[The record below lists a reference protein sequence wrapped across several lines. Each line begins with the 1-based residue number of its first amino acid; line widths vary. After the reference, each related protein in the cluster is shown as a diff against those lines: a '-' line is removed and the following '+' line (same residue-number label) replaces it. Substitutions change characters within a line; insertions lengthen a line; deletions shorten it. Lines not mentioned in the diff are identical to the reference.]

1 MVTNKYDVFIDG
13 ILYTYYAVMPLK
25 GANLLDERLDECYLS
40 LRNVPKEVFQPLTP
54 VKIVIHNKI
63 HFNDNIYRQYEKTLY
78 FVIANDNN
86 VVERPI
92 GSGKYSHDLYLVET
106 TKVAECIIVDSLTFT
121 NDLGRLFNTTS
132 TAVAPVIE
140 PPGVPITGKELE
152 PKQPAT
158 YVSPLLKDTRFEFV
172 SVGEVYNGASSL
184 PATWSSQLT
193 VTFPDGSTK
202 TIQNDVNTSI
212 VVERLEEGV
221 YTAEYYQFYLAETSQ
236 GTATSAGRCTF
247 TFQVLPNYLPY
258 KKLTMKDVINRLLML
273 AKNLY
278 EGEMPE
284 IVLDETQAE
293 LFDKIYAPEMSFTQ
307 KTLRECLQDCG
318 SIIHGEPRLTPIEGA
333 TSAPYYTLTYDMYGG
348 TDTSTISVVPYIT
361 KTVAQMIDNFCT
373 SIDTN
378 AQNLVNQLE
387 YLQGGGTITE
397 PYVDGYKTLRTET
410 LYVRATDSSG
420 IIATQYPIYAVEKLM
435 CGYIPPNGTQK
446 NFDLTGYLFEKTEYD
461 ALLSSY
467 SDVFPRSKAY
477 GLYYIQGQNN
487 VYGLNAKVEDAGSTA
502 LFSRYTI
509 INILRKVTGNEGLN
523 ISSDNFPILAFQITY
538 KPIYSVRL
546 SQTKPYYPEYKR
558 QADLIYNQ
566 QSNLMETQ
574 YYGENLKGVVAR
586 LGTVE
591 KTYTFNLAKLSQVPK
606 AGQMYDEDYYISAV
620 SWELMPTLIRVTLGL
635 SKDFNRLSEYVGVS
649 SNKRL
654 YEVSERQAYD
664 RNILYK
670 EYMVYGDEE
679 TPDGKSLIGANA
691 LSAIRYTFLQNANIY
706 SPLSNVLAWGGT
718 YKNPTKITTTVDV
731 RSKTHVYAYVSGG
744 DLVMEYKFDED
755 IADLADQRKITVST
769 EYYYTATEG
778 GNTLR
783 DTVTRTPKN
792 NTEDVLTIRIYEL
805 VSYNVI
811 SASYVD
817 ATGSTPLPNIQ
828 LPVIASVLGNSMVF
842 SWRYE
847 DNYSAGAQINYAKNG
862 ELSGYWQDNTPYCD
876 YYGKIYYYN
885 FLLQQKGV
893 TPTNIT
899 EQTDIGTAL
908 PNADPI
914 LTSNGYI
921 STLEYKPYIIR
932 KDSREVLQVNAQIE
946 NVTNRKNMII
956 GSALASCCPLVRGA
970 DENLQPK
977 AYVFD
982 ERLNKFINHVEGSI
996 NVNLAELTP
1005 ADITAAP
1012 PTDGQFTISFVA
1024 PVSGK
1029 SWAIVTKQTTK
1040 TVEVED
1046 ETGEVT
1052 EQVQVKG
1059 GDVLIGANEEVTA
1072 GQTITFYA
1080 TKKHKIFER

>member
-1 MVTNKYDVFIDG
+1 MVTNKYEVIIG
-13 ILYTYYAVMPLK
+13 KINYTHYCVMPLK
-25 GANLLDERLDECYLS
+25 GANLLDERLDEVYLP
-40 LRNVPKEVFQPLTP
+40 LRHIPVEVFQPLTP
-54 VKIVIHNKI
+54 VKIIIHNKV
-63 HFNDNIYRQYEKTLY
+63 HFNENVAYSKDKTLY
-78 FVIANDNN
+78 FVVANDNN
-86 VVERPI
+86 IVESPV
-92 GSGKYSHDLYLVET
+92 GSGKYNHDIYLVET
-106 TKVAECIIVDSLTFT
+106 TKVAECIIVDSLTYT
-121 NDLGRLFNTTS
+121 NDLGRNY
-132 TAVAPVIE
+132 AKNPK
-140 PPGVPITGKELE
+140 PITPTDVTGTH
-152 PKQPAT
+152 QPNVPDT
-158 YVSPLLKDTRFEFV
+158 YVTPMLSGNSFTFV
-172 SVGEVYNGASSL
+172 SVNEIYGTIADENAAMSITFPNGEIIYPPDPYNNSYTVSSL
-184 PATWSSQLT
+184 ETGIYNVGYSFSRDSDERKGSCDFIFT
-193 VTFPDGSTK
+193 VVD
-202 TIQNDVNTSI
+202 N
-212 VVERLEEGV
+212 
-221 YTAEYYQFYLAETSQ
+221 YYPLK
-236 GTATSAGRCTF
+236 R
-247 TFQVLPNYLPY
+247 
-258 KKLTMKDVINRLLML
+258 LTMKDIINRLLML

-278 EGEMPE
+278 EGETPE
-284 IVLDETQAE
+284 IALDETQAE

-318 SIIHGEPRLTPIEGA
+318 SILHGEPRLTPIEGA

-348 TDTSTISVVPYIT
+348 TETSDINVVPYIT
-361 KTVAQMIDNFCT
+361 KTVAQVINGYCT
-373 SIDTN
+373 SIDSN
-378 AQNLVNQLE
+378 AQNLVNQLD

-410 LYVRATDSSG
+410 QYVRVSDTNG
-420 IIATQYPIYAVEKLM
+420 IIMTQYPVNKVEKIL

-446 NFDLTGYLFEKTEYD
+446 NIDITPYLFESVEYNSQ
-461 ALLSSY
+461 LSSY
-467 SDVFPRSKAY
+467 KEDYPFSKAY
-477 GLYYIQGQNN
+477 GLFYTQGQKNIG
-487 VYGLNAKVEDAGSTA
+487 GLNFKVDGAVA
-502 LFSRYTI
+502 PAFQDYAI
-509 INILRKVTGNEGLN
+509 VNILKKATGNNNLN
-523 ISSDNFPILAFQITY
+523 INSETGFPILAFQITY

-591 KTYTFNLAKLSQVPK
+591 KTYTFNLAKLSQLPK

-718 YKNPTKITTTVDV
+718 YKNPTKLTTTVDV

-755 IADLADQRKITVST
+755 IADLADQRKITVTT
-769 EYYYTATEG
+769 EYYYKTSEG
-778 GNTLR
+778 GDTLR

-811 SASYVD
+811 SASYVS

-828 LPVIASVLGNSMVF
+828 LPVIASALGNSMVF

-847 DNYSAGAQINYAKNG
+847 DNYSAGAQVNYAKNG
-862 ELSGYWQDNTPYCD
+862 EVSGYWQDNTPYCD

-1029 SWAIVTKQTTK
+1029 SWAIVTKQTTE

>member
-1 MVTNKYDVFIDG
+1 M
-13 ILYTYYAVMPLK
+13 
-25 GANLLDERLDECYLS
+25 
-40 LRNVPKEVFQPLTP
+40 
-54 VKIVIHNKI
+54 
-63 HFNDNIYRQYEKTLY
+63 
-78 FVIANDNN
+78 
-86 VVERPI
+86 
-92 GSGKYSHDLYLVET
+92 
-106 TKVAECIIVDSLTFT
+106 
-121 NDLGRLFNTTS
+121 
-132 TAVAPVIE
+132 
-140 PPGVPITGKELE
+140 
-152 PKQPAT
+152 
-158 YVSPLLKDTRFEFV
+158 
-172 SVGEVYNGASSL
+172 
-184 PATWSSQLT
+184 
-193 VTFPDGSTK
+193 
-202 TIQNDVNTSI
+202 
-212 VVERLEEGV
+212 
-221 YTAEYYQFYLAETSQ
+221 
-236 GTATSAGRCTF
+236 
-247 TFQVLPNYLPY
+247 
-258 KKLTMKDVINRLLML
+258 
-273 AKNLY
+273 
-278 EGEMPE
+278 
-284 IVLDETQAE
+284 
-293 LFDKIYAPEMSFTQ
+293 
-307 KTLRECLQDCG
+307 
-318 SIIHGEPRLTPIEGA
+318 
-333 TSAPYYTLTYDMYGG
+333 
-348 TDTSTISVVPYIT
+348 
-361 KTVAQMIDNFCT
+361 
-373 SIDTN
+373 
-378 AQNLVNQLE
+378 
-387 YLQGGGTITE
+387 
-397 PYVDGYKTLRTET
+397 
-410 LYVRATDSSG
+410 
-420 IIATQYPIYAVEKLM
+420 
-435 CGYIPPNGTQK
+435 
-446 NFDLTGYLFEKTEYD
+446 
-461 ALLSSY
+461 
-467 SDVFPRSKAY
+467 
-477 GLYYIQGQNN
+477 
-487 VYGLNAKVEDAGSTA
+487 
-502 LFSRYTI
+502 
-509 INILRKVTGNEGLN
+509 
-523 ISSDNFPILAFQITY
+523 
-538 KPIYSVRL
+538 
-546 SQTKPYYPEYKR
+546 
-558 QADLIYNQ
+558 
-566 QSNLMETQ
+566 
-574 YYGENLKGVVAR
+574 
-586 LGTVE
+586 E
-591 KTYTFNLAKLSQVPK
+591 KTYTFNLAKLSQLPK

-744 DLVMEYKFDED
+744 DLYMEYKFDDD
-755 IADLADQRKITVST
+755 IADLADQRKITVTT

-811 SASYVD
+811 SASYVS

-828 LPVIASVLGNSMVF
+828 LPVIASALGNSMVF

-847 DNYSAGAQINYAKNG
+847 DNYSAGAQVNYAKNG
-862 ELSGYWQDNTPYCD
+862 EVSGYWQDNTPYCD

-893 TPTNIT
+893 TPSNIT
-899 EQTDIGTAL
+899 EQTNIGTAL

-1029 SWAIVTKQTTK
+1029 SWAIVTKQTTE

>member
-1 MVTNKYDVFIDG
+1 MVTNKYEVIIG
-13 ILYTYYAVMPLK
+13 KINYTHYCVMPLK
-25 GANLLDERLDECYLS
+25 GANLLDERLDEVYLP
-40 LRNVPKEVFQPLTP
+40 LRHIPVEFFQPLTP
-54 VKIVIHNKI
+54 VKIIIHNKV
-63 HFNDNIYRQYEKTLY
+63 HFNENVAYSKDKTLY
-78 FVIANDNN
+78 FVVANDNN
-86 VVERPI
+86 IVESPV
-92 GSGKYSHDLYLVET
+92 GSGKYNHDIYLVET

-121 NDLGRLFNTTS
+121 NDLGRNY
-132 TAVAPVIE
+132 AKNPK
-140 PPGVPITGKELE
+140 PITPTDVTGTH
-152 PKQPAT
+152 QPNVPDT
-158 YVSPLLKDTRFEFV
+158 YVTPMLSGDSFTFV
-172 SVGEVYNGASSL
+172 SVNEIYGTIADENAAMSITFPNGEIIYPPDPYNNSYTVSSL
-184 PATWSSQLT
+184 ETGIYNVGYSFSRDSDERKGSCDFIFT
-193 VTFPDGSTK
+193 VVD
-202 TIQNDVNTSI
+202 N
-212 VVERLEEGV
+212 
-221 YTAEYYQFYLAETSQ
+221 YYPLK
-236 GTATSAGRCTF
+236 R
-247 TFQVLPNYLPY
+247 
-258 KKLTMKDVINRLLML
+258 LTMKDVINRLLML

-278 EGEMPE
+278 EGETPE

-348 TDTSTISVVPYIT
+348 TETSDINVVPYIT
-361 KTVAQMIDNFCT
+361 KTVSQVINGYCT
-373 SIDTN
+373 SVDTN
-378 AQNLVNQLE
+378 AQNLVNQLG

-410 LYVRATDSSG
+410 LYVRVTDSNG

-446 NFDLTGYLFEKTEYD
+446 DIDITPYLFEATEYNSQ
-461 ALLSSY
+461 LSSY
-467 SDVFPRSKAY
+467 KEDYPFSKAY
-477 GLYYIQGQNN
+477 GLFYTQGQKNIG
-487 VYGLNAKVEDAGSTA
+487 GLNFKVDGAVA
-502 LFSRYTI
+502 PAFQDYAI
-509 INILRKVTGNEGLN
+509 VNILKKATGNNNLN
-523 ISSDNFPILAFQITY
+523 INSETGFPILAFQITY

-591 KTYTFNLAKLSQVPK
+591 KTYTFNLAKLSQLPK

-731 RSKTHVYAYVSGG
+731 RSKTHVYAYVSDGN
-744 DLVMEYKFDED
+744 LYMEYKFDDD

-828 LPVIASVLGNSMVF
+828 LPVIASALGNSMVF

-847 DNYSAGAQINYAKNG
+847 DNYSAGAQVNYAKNG
-862 ELSGYWQDNTPYCD
+862 EVSGYWQDNTPYCD

-893 TPTNIT
+893 TPTSIT

-914 LTSNGYI
+914 LTSNEYI

-996 NVNLAELTP
+996 NVDLAELTS

-1052 EQVQVKG
+1052 QQVQVKG

>member
-1 MVTNKYDVFIDG
+1 MVTNKYDVYIDN
-13 ILYTYYAVMPLK
+13 ILYTHYCVMPLK
-25 GANLLDERLDECYLS
+25 GANLLDERLDEVYLP
-40 LRNVPKEVFQPLTP
+40 LRHIPVEVFQPLTP
-54 VKIVIHNKI
+54 VKIIIHNKV
-63 HFNDNIYRQYEKTLY
+63 HFNENVAYSKDKTLY
-78 FVIANDNN
+78 FVVANDNN
-86 VVERPI
+86 IVESPV
-92 GSGKYSHDLYLVET
+92 GSGKYNHDIYLVET

-121 NDLGRLFNTTS
+121 NDLGRNY
-132 TAVAPVIE
+132 AKNPK
-140 PPGVPITGKELE
+140 PITPTDVTGTH
-152 PKQPAT
+152 QPNVPDT
-158 YVSPLLKDTRFEFV
+158 YVTPMLSGDSFTFV
-172 SVGEVYNGASSL
+172 SVNEIYGTIADENAAMSITFPNGEIIYPPDPYNNSYTVSSL
-184 PATWSSQLT
+184 ETGIYDVGYSFSRDSDERKGSCNFIFT
-193 VTFPDGSTK
+193 VAD
-202 TIQNDVNTSI
+202 N
-212 VVERLEEGV
+212 
-221 YTAEYYQFYLAETSQ
+221 YYPLK
-236 GTATSAGRCTF
+236 R
-247 TFQVLPNYLPY
+247 
-258 KKLTMKDVINRLLML
+258 LTMKDVINRLLML

-278 EGEMPE
+278 EGETPE
-284 IVLDETQAE
+284 ITLDETQAE

-348 TDTSTISVVPYIT
+348 TDTSTINVVPYIT
-361 KTVAQMIDNFCT
+361 KTVSQVINGYCT
-373 SIDTN
+373 SVDTN
-378 AQNLVNQLE
+378 AQNLVNQLG

-410 LYVRATDSSG
+410 LYIRVTDSNG

-446 NFDLTGYLFEKTEYD
+446 DIDITPYLFEATEYNSQ
-461 ALLSSY
+461 LSSY
-467 SDVFPRSKAY
+467 KKDFPFSKAY
-477 GLYYIQGQNN
+477 GLFYTQGQKNIG
-487 VYGLNAKVEDAGSTA
+487 GLNFKVDGAVA
-502 LFSRYTI
+502 PAFQDYAI
-509 INILRKVTGNEGLN
+509 VNILKKATGNNNLN
-523 ISSDNFPILAFQITY
+523 INSETGFPILAFQITY

-591 KTYTFNLAKLSQVPK
+591 KTYTFNLAKLSQLPK

-731 RSKTHVYAYVSGG
+731 KSKTHVYAYVSGG
-744 DLVMEYKFDED
+744 DLYMEYKFDDD
-755 IADLADQRKITVST
+755 IADLADQRKITVTT
-769 EYYYTATEG
+769 EYYYTTSEG

-805 VSYNVI
+805 VSYNVL

-828 LPVIASVLGNSMVF
+828 LPVIASALGNSMVF

-862 ELSGYWQDNTPYCD
+862 ELSDYWQDNTPYCD

-893 TPTNIT
+893 TPSNIT

-1012 PTDGQFTISFVA
+1012 PTDGQFTISFIA

-1029 SWAIVTKQTTK
+1029 SWAIVTKQTTE

>member
-1 MVTNKYDVFIDG
+1 MVTNKYEVIIG
-13 ILYTYYAVMPLK
+13 KINYTHYCVMPLK
-25 GANLLDERLDECYLS
+25 GANLLDERLDEVYLP
-40 LRNVPKEVFQPLTP
+40 LRHIPVEVFQPLTP
-54 VKIVIHNKI
+54 VKIIIHNKV
-63 HFNDNIYRQYEKTLY
+63 HFNENVAYSKDKTLY
-78 FVIANDNN
+78 FVVANDNN
-86 VVERPI
+86 IVESPV
-92 GSGKYSHDLYLVET
+92 GSGKYNHDIYLVET
-106 TKVAECIIVDSLTFT
+106 TKVAECIIVDSLTYT
-121 NDLGRLFNTTS
+121 NDLGRNY
-132 TAVAPVIE
+132 AKNPK
-140 PPGVPITGKELE
+140 PITPTDVTGTH
-152 PKQPAT
+152 QPNVPDT
-158 YVSPLLKDTRFEFV
+158 YVTPMLSGNSFTFV
-172 SVGEVYNGASSL
+172 SVNEIYGTIADENAAMSITFPNGEIIYPPDPYNNSYTVSSL
-184 PATWSSQLT
+184 ETGIYNVGYSFSRDSDERKGSCDFIFT
-193 VTFPDGSTK
+193 VVD
-202 TIQNDVNTSI
+202 N
-212 VVERLEEGV
+212 
-221 YTAEYYQFYLAETSQ
+221 YYPLK
-236 GTATSAGRCTF
+236 R
-247 TFQVLPNYLPY
+247 
-258 KKLTMKDVINRLLML
+258 LTMKDIINRLLML

-278 EGEMPE
+278 EGETPE
-284 IVLDETQAE
+284 IALDETQAE

-318 SIIHGEPRLTPIEGA
+318 SILHGEPRLTPIEGA

-348 TDTSTISVVPYIT
+348 TETSDINVVPYIT
-361 KTVAQMIDNFCT
+361 KTVAQVINGYCT
-373 SIDTN
+373 SIDSN
-378 AQNLVNQLE
+378 AQNLVNQLD

-410 LYVRATDSSG
+410 QYVRVSDTNG
-420 IIATQYPIYAVEKLM
+420 IIMTQYPVNKVEKIL

-446 NFDLTGYLFEKTEYD
+446 NIDITPYLFESVEYNSQ
-461 ALLSSY
+461 LSSY
-467 SDVFPRSKAY
+467 KEDYPFSKAY
-477 GLYYIQGQNN
+477 GLFYTQGQKNIG
-487 VYGLNAKVEDAGSTA
+487 GLNFKVDGAVA
-502 LFSRYTI
+502 PAFQDYAI
-509 INILRKVTGNEGLN
+509 VNILKKATGNNNLN
-523 ISSDNFPILAFQITY
+523 INSETGFPILAFQITY

-591 KTYTFNLAKLSQVPK
+591 KTYTFNLARLSQVPK
-606 AGQMYDEDYYISAV
+606 AGQMYDDEYYISAV

-731 RSKTHVYAYVSGG
+731 RSKTHVYAYVSDGN
-744 DLVMEYKFDED
+744 LYMEYKFDDD
-755 IADLADQRKITVST
+755 IADLADQRKITVTT
-769 EYYYTATEG
+769 EYYYKTSEG

-805 VSYNVI
+805 VSYNVL

-828 LPVIASVLGNSMVF
+828 LPVIASALGNSMVF

-847 DNYSAGAQINYAKNG
+847 DNYSAGAQVNYAKNG
-862 ELSGYWQDNTPYCD
+862 EVSGYWQDNTPYCD

-893 TPTNIT
+893 TPTSIT

-914 LTSNGYI
+914 LTSNEYI

-996 NVNLAELTP
+996 NVDLAELTS

-1052 EQVQVKG
+1052 QQVQVKG

>member
-1 MVTNKYDVFIDG
+1 MVTNKYEVIIG
-13 ILYTYYAVMPLK
+13 KINYTHYCVMPLK
-25 GANLLDERLDECYLS
+25 GANLLDERLDEVYLP
-40 LRNVPKEVFQPLTP
+40 LRHIPVEVFQPLTP
-54 VKIVIHNKI
+54 VKIIIHNKV
-63 HFNDNIYRQYEKTLY
+63 HFNENVAYSKDKTLY
-78 FVIANDNN
+78 FVVANDNN
-86 VVERPI
+86 IVESPV
-92 GSGKYSHDLYLVET
+92 GSGKYNHDIYLVET

-121 NDLGRLFNTTS
+121 NDLGRNY
-132 TAVAPVIE
+132 AKNPK
-140 PPGVPITGKELE
+140 PITPTDVTGTH
-152 PKQPAT
+152 QPNVPDT
-158 YVSPLLKDTRFEFV
+158 YVTPMLSGDSFTFV
-172 SVGEVYNGASSL
+172 SVNEIYGTIADENAAMSITFPNGEIIYPPDPYNNSYTVSSL
-184 PATWSSQLT
+184 ETGIYDVGYSFSRDSDERKGSCDFIFT
-193 VTFPDGSTK
+193 VVD
-202 TIQNDVNTSI
+202 N
-212 VVERLEEGV
+212 
-221 YTAEYYQFYLAETSQ
+221 YYPLK
-236 GTATSAGRCTF
+236 R
-247 TFQVLPNYLPY
+247 
-258 KKLTMKDVINRLLML
+258 LTMKDVINRLLML

-278 EGEMPE
+278 EGETPE

-293 LFDKIYAPEMSFTQ
+293 LFDKIYAPGMSFTQ

-348 TDTSTISVVPYIT
+348 TETSDINVVPYIT
-361 KTVAQMIDNFCT
+361 KTVSQVINGYCT
-373 SIDTN
+373 SVDTN
-378 AQNLVNQLE
+378 AQNLVNQLG

-410 LYVRATDSSG
+410 LYVRVTDSNG

-446 NFDLTGYLFEKTEYD
+446 DIDITPYLFEATEYNSQ
-461 ALLSSY
+461 LSSY
-467 SDVFPRSKAY
+467 KKDYPFSKAY
-477 GLYYIQGQNN
+477 GLFYTQGQKNIG
-487 VYGLNAKVEDAGSTA
+487 GLNFKVDGAVA
-502 LFSRYTI
+502 PAFQDYAI
-509 INILRKVTGNEGLN
+509 VNILKKATGNNNLN
-523 ISSDNFPILAFQITY
+523 INSETGFPILAFQITY

-566 QSNLMETQ
+566 QSNLMETL

-591 KTYTFNLAKLSQVPK
+591 KTYTFNLAKLSQLPK

-718 YKNPTKITTTVDV
+718 YKNPTKLTTTVDV

-755 IADLADQRKITVST
+755 IADLADQRKITVTT

-792 NTEDVLTIRIYEL
+792 NTEDVLTMRIYEL
-805 VSYNVI
+805 VSYNVL

-828 LPVIASVLGNSMVF
+828 LPVIASALGNSMVF

-847 DNYSAGAQINYAKNG
+847 DNYSAGAQVNYAKNG
-862 ELSGYWQDNTPYCD
+862 EVSGYWQDNTPYCD

-893 TPTNIT
+893 TPSNIT

-970 DENLQPK
+970 DVNLQPK

-1029 SWAIVTKQTTK
+1029 SWAIVTKQTTE

>member
-1 MVTNKYDVFIDG
+1 MVTNKYEVIIG
-13 ILYTYYAVMPLK
+13 KINYTHYCVMPLK
-25 GANLLDERLDECYLS
+25 GANLLDERLDEVYLP
-40 LRNVPKEVFQPLTP
+40 LRHIPVEVFQPLTP
-54 VKIVIHNKI
+54 VKIIIHNKV
-63 HFNDNIYRQYEKTLY
+63 HFNENVAYSKDKTLY
-78 FVIANDNN
+78 FVVANDNN
-86 VVERPI
+86 IVESPV
-92 GSGKYSHDLYLVET
+92 GSGKYNHDIYLVET

-121 NDLGRLFNTTS
+121 NDLGRNY
-132 TAVAPVIE
+132 AKNPK
-140 PPGVPITGKELE
+140 PITPTDVTGTH
-152 PKQPAT
+152 QPNVPDT
-158 YVSPLLKDTRFEFV
+158 YVTPMLSGDSFTFV
-172 SVGEVYNGASSL
+172 SVNEIYGTIADENAAMSITFPNGEIIYPPDPYNNSYTVSSL
-184 PATWSSQLT
+184 ETGIYDVGYSFSRDSDERKGSCVFIFT
-193 VTFPDGSTK
+193 VVD
-202 TIQNDVNTSI
+202 N
-212 VVERLEEGV
+212 
-221 YTAEYYQFYLAETSQ
+221 YYPLK
-236 GTATSAGRCTF
+236 R
-247 TFQVLPNYLPY
+247 
-258 KKLTMKDVINRLLML
+258 LTMKDVINRLLML

-278 EGEMPE
+278 EGETPE
-284 IVLDETQAE
+284 IALDETQAE

-348 TDTSTISVVPYIT
+348 TDTSTINVVPYIT
-361 KTVAQMIDNFCT
+361 KTVSQVINGYCT
-373 SIDTN
+373 SVDTN
-378 AQNLVNQLE
+378 AQNLVNQLG

-410 LYVRATDSSG
+410 LYVRVTDSNG

-446 NFDLTGYLFEKTEYD
+446 DIDITPYLFEATEYNSQ
-461 ALLSSY
+461 LSSY
-467 SDVFPRSKAY
+467 KEDYPFSKAY
-477 GLYYIQGQNN
+477 GLFYTQGQKNIG
-487 VYGLNAKVEDAGSTA
+487 GLNFKVDGAVA
-502 LFSRYTI
+502 PAFQDYAI
-509 INILRKVTGNEGLN
+509 VNILKKATGNNNLN
-523 ISSDNFPILAFQITY
+523 INSETGFPILAFQITY

-591 KTYTFNLAKLSQVPK
+591 KTYTFNLAKLSQLPK

-679 TPDGKSLIGANA
+679 TPDGKSLIGAKA

-718 YKNPTKITTTVDV
+718 YKNPTKLTTTVDV
-731 RSKTHVYAYVSGG
+731 RSKTHVYAYASGG
-744 DLVMEYKFDED
+744 DLYMEYKFDED
-755 IADLADQRKITVST
+755 IADLADQRKITVTT
-769 EYYYTATEG
+769 EYYYKTSEG
-778 GNTLR
+778 GDTLR

-811 SASYVD
+811 SASYVS

-828 LPVIASVLGNSMVF
+828 LPVIASALGNSMVF

-847 DNYSAGAQINYAKNG
+847 DNYSAGAQVNYAKNG
-862 ELSGYWQDNTPYCD
+862 EVSGYWQDNTPYCD

-1005 ADITAAP
+1005 VDITAAP

>member
-1 MVTNKYDVFIDG
+1 MVTNKYEVIIG
-13 ILYTYYAVMPLK
+13 KINYTHYCVMPLK
-25 GANLLDERLDECYLS
+25 GANLLDERLDEVYLP
-40 LRNVPKEVFQPLTP
+40 LRHIPVEVFQPLTP
-54 VKIVIHNKI
+54 VKIIIHNKV
-63 HFNDNIYRQYEKTLY
+63 HFNENVAYSKDKTLY
-78 FVIANDNN
+78 FVVANDNN
-86 VVERPI
+86 IVESPV
-92 GSGKYSHDLYLVET
+92 GSGKYNHDIYLVET
-106 TKVAECIIVDSLTFT
+106 TKVAECIIVDSLTYT
-121 NDLGRLFNTTS
+121 NDLGRNY
-132 TAVAPVIE
+132 AKNPK
-140 PPGVPITGKELE
+140 PITPTDVTGTH
-152 PKQPAT
+152 QPNVPDT
-158 YVSPLLKDTRFEFV
+158 YVTPMLSGNSFTFV
-172 SVGEVYNGASSL
+172 SVNEIYGTIADENAAMSITFPNGEIIYPPDPYNNSYTVSSL
-184 PATWSSQLT
+184 ETGIYNVGYSFSRDSDERKGSCDFIFT
-193 VTFPDGSTK
+193 VVD
-202 TIQNDVNTSI
+202 N
-212 VVERLEEGV
+212 
-221 YTAEYYQFYLAETSQ
+221 YYPLK
-236 GTATSAGRCTF
+236 R
-247 TFQVLPNYLPY
+247 
-258 KKLTMKDVINRLLML
+258 LTMKDIINRLLML

-278 EGEMPE
+278 EGETPE
-284 IVLDETQAE
+284 IALDETQAE

-318 SIIHGEPRLTPIEGA
+318 SILHGEPRLTPIEGA

-348 TDTSTISVVPYIT
+348 TETSDINVVPYIT
-361 KTVAQMIDNFCT
+361 KTVAQVINGYCT
-373 SIDTN
+373 SIDSN
-378 AQNLVNQLE
+378 AQNLVNQLD

-410 LYVRATDSSG
+410 QYVRVSDTNG
-420 IIATQYPIYAVEKLM
+420 IIMTQYPVNKVEKIL

-446 NFDLTGYLFEKTEYD
+446 NIDITPYLFESVEYNSQ
-461 ALLSSY
+461 LSSY
-467 SDVFPRSKAY
+467 KEDYPFSKAY
-477 GLYYIQGQNN
+477 GLFYTQGQKNIG
-487 VYGLNAKVEDAGSTA
+487 GLNFKVDGAVA
-502 LFSRYTI
+502 PAFQDYAI
-509 INILRKVTGNEGLN
+509 VNILKKATGNNNLN
-523 ISSDNFPILAFQITY
+523 INSETGFPILAFQITY

-591 KTYTFNLAKLSQVPK
+591 KTYTFNLARLSQMPK

-744 DLVMEYKFDED
+744 DLYMEYKFDDD
-755 IADLADQRKITVST
+755 IADLADQRKITVTT
-769 EYYYTATEG
+769 EYYYTTTEG

-805 VSYNVI
+805 VSYNVL

-828 LPVIASVLGNSMVF
+828 LPVIASALGNSMVF

-1029 SWAIVTKQTTK
+1029 SWAVVTKQTTK

>member
-1 MVTNKYDVFIDG
+1 MVTNKYEVIIG
-13 ILYTYYAVMPLK
+13 KINYTHYCVMPLK
-25 GANLLDERLDECYLS
+25 GANLLDERLDEVYLP
-40 LRNVPKEVFQPLTP
+40 LRHIPVEVFQPLTP
-54 VKIVIHNKI
+54 VKIIIHNKV
-63 HFNDNIYRQYEKTLY
+63 HFNENVAYSKDKTLY
-78 FVIANDNN
+78 FVVANDNN
-86 VVERPI
+86 IVESPV
-92 GSGKYSHDLYLVET
+92 GSGKYNHDIYLVET
-106 TKVAECIIVDSLTFT
+106 TKVAECIIVDSLTYT
-121 NDLGRLFNTTS
+121 NDLGRNY
-132 TAVAPVIE
+132 AKNPK
-140 PPGVPITGKELE
+140 PITPTDVTGTH
-152 PKQPAT
+152 QPNVPDT
-158 YVSPLLKDTRFEFV
+158 YVTPMLSGNSFTFV
-172 SVGEVYNGASSL
+172 SVNEIYGTIADENAAMSITFPNGEIIYPPDPYNNSYTVSSL
-184 PATWSSQLT
+184 ETGIYNVGYSFSRDSDERKGSCDFIFT
-193 VTFPDGSTK
+193 VVD
-202 TIQNDVNTSI
+202 N
-212 VVERLEEGV
+212 
-221 YTAEYYQFYLAETSQ
+221 YYPLK
-236 GTATSAGRCTF
+236 R
-247 TFQVLPNYLPY
+247 
-258 KKLTMKDVINRLLML
+258 LTMKDIINRLLML

-278 EGEMPE
+278 EGETPE
-284 IVLDETQAE
+284 IALDETQAE

-318 SIIHGEPRLTPIEGA
+318 SILHGEPRLTPIEGA

-348 TDTSTISVVPYIT
+348 TETSDINVVPYIT
-361 KTVAQMIDNFCT
+361 KTVAQVINGYCT
-373 SIDTN
+373 SIDSN
-378 AQNLVNQLE
+378 AQNLVNQLD

-410 LYVRATDSSG
+410 QYVRVSDTNG
-420 IIATQYPIYAVEKLM
+420 IIMTQYPVNKVEKIL

-446 NFDLTGYLFEKTEYD
+446 NIDITPYLFESVEYNSQ
-461 ALLSSY
+461 LSSY
-467 SDVFPRSKAY
+467 KEDYPFSKAY
-477 GLYYIQGQNN
+477 GLFYTQGQKNIG
-487 VYGLNAKVEDAGSTA
+487 GLNFKVDGAVA
-502 LFSRYTI
+502 PAFQDYAI
-509 INILRKVTGNEGLN
+509 VNILKKATGNNNLN
-523 ISSDNFPILAFQITY
+523 INSETGFPILAFQITY

-591 KTYTFNLAKLSQVPK
+591 KTYTFNLARLSQLPK

-679 TPDGKSLIGANA
+679 TPDGKSLIGAKA

-792 NTEDVLTIRIYEL
+792 NTEDVLTMRIYEL

-811 SASYVD
+811 SASYVE

-828 LPVIASVLGNSMVF
+828 LPVIASALGNSMVF

-893 TPTNIT
+893 TPSNIT

-1012 PTDGQFTISFVA
+1012 PTDGQFAISFVA

-1029 SWAIVTKQTTK
+1029 SWAIVTKQTTE

>member
-1 MVTNKYDVFIDG
+1 MVTNKYEVIIG
-13 ILYTYYAVMPLK
+13 KINYTHYCVMPLK
-25 GANLLDERLDECYLS
+25 GANLLDERLDEVYLP
-40 LRNVPKEVFQPLTP
+40 LRHIPVEVFQPLTP
-54 VKIVIHNKI
+54 VKIIIHNKV
-63 HFNDNIYRQYEKTLY
+63 HFNENVAYSKDKTLY
-78 FVIANDNN
+78 FVVANDNN
-86 VVERPI
+86 IVESPV
-92 GSGKYSHDLYLVET
+92 GSGKYNHDIYLVET
-106 TKVAECIIVDSLTFT
+106 TKVAECIIVDSLTYT
-121 NDLGRLFNTTS
+121 NDLGRNY
-132 TAVAPVIE
+132 AKNPK
-140 PPGVPITGKELE
+140 PITPTDVTGTH
-152 PKQPAT
+152 QPNVPDT
-158 YVSPLLKDTRFEFV
+158 YVTPMLSGNSFTFV
-172 SVGEVYNGASSL
+172 SVNEIYGTIADENAAMSITFPNGEIIYPPDPYNNSYTVSSL
-184 PATWSSQLT
+184 ETGIYNVGYSFSRDSDERKGSCDFIFT
-193 VTFPDGSTK
+193 VVD
-202 TIQNDVNTSI
+202 N
-212 VVERLEEGV
+212 
-221 YTAEYYQFYLAETSQ
+221 YYPLK
-236 GTATSAGRCTF
+236 R
-247 TFQVLPNYLPY
+247 
-258 KKLTMKDVINRLLML
+258 LTMKDIINRLLML

-278 EGEMPE
+278 EGETPE
-284 IVLDETQAE
+284 IALDETQAE

-348 TDTSTISVVPYIT
+348 TETSDINVVPYIT
-361 KTVAQMIDNFCT
+361 KTVSQVINGYCT
-373 SIDTN
+373 SVDTN
-378 AQNLVNQLE
+378 AQNLVNQLD

-410 LYVRATDSSG
+410 QYVRVSDTNG
-420 IIATQYPIYAVEKLM
+420 IIMTQYPVNKVEKIL

-446 NFDLTGYLFEKTEYD
+446 NIDITPYLFESVEYNSQ
-461 ALLSSY
+461 LSSY
-467 SDVFPRSKAY
+467 KEDYPFSKAY
-477 GLYYIQGQNN
+477 GLFYTQGQKNIG
-487 VYGLNAKVEDAGSTA
+487 GLNFKVDGAVA
-502 LFSRYTI
+502 PAFQDYAI
-509 INILRKVTGNEGLN
+509 VNILKKATGNNNLN
-523 ISSDNFPILAFQITY
+523 INSETGFPILAFQITY

-606 AGQMYDEDYYISAV
+606 AGQLYDDEYYISAV

-744 DLVMEYKFDED
+744 DLYMEYKFDDD
-755 IADLADQRKITVST
+755 IADLADQGKITVTT
-769 EYYYTATEG
+769 EYYYKTSEG

-828 LPVIASVLGNSMVF
+828 LPVIASALGNSMVF

-847 DNYSAGAQINYAKNG
+847 DNYSAGAQVNYAKNG
-862 ELSGYWQDNTPYCD
+862 EVSGYWQDNTPYCD

-893 TPTNIT
+893 TPTSIT

-914 LTSNGYI
+914 LTSNKYI

-996 NVNLAELTP
+996 NVDLAELTS

-1059 GDVLIGANEEVTA
+1059 GDVLIGANEEVAA

>member
-1 MVTNKYDVFIDG
+1 MVTNKYEVIIG
-13 ILYTYYAVMPLK
+13 KINYTHYCVMPLK
-25 GANLLDERLDECYLS
+25 GANLLDERLDEVYLP
-40 LRNVPKEVFQPLTP
+40 LRHIPVEVFQPLTP
-54 VKIVIHNKI
+54 VKIIIHNKV
-63 HFNDNIYRQYEKTLY
+63 HFNENVAYSKDKTLY
-78 FVIANDNN
+78 FVVANDNN
-86 VVERPI
+86 IVESPV
-92 GSGKYSHDLYLVET
+92 GSGKYNHDIYLVET

-121 NDLGRLFNTTS
+121 NDLGRNYAKNPKPIVPEISNIPGITPWGNPDNPPSYVTPLNSGNNFNF
-132 TAVAPVIE
+132 I
-140 PPGVPITGKELE
+140 ELE
-152 PKQPAT
+152 KVFPLPTEST
-158 YVSPLLKDTRFEFV
+158 YADCFLEISHNNEEIFKTTNVEENYSTQLSYGNYTVTYQVKINTPQDV
-172 SVGEVYNGASSL
+172 VGKIAVY
-184 PATWSSQLT
+184 TLT
-193 VTFPDGSTK
+193 VVD
-202 TIQNDVNTSI
+202 N
-212 VVERLEEGV
+212 
-221 YTAEYYQFYLAETSQ
+221 YYPLK
-236 GTATSAGRCTF
+236 R
-247 TFQVLPNYLPY
+247 
-258 KKLTMKDVINRLLML
+258 LTMKDVINRLLML

-278 EGEMPE
+278 EGETPE
-284 IVLDETQAE
+284 IALDETQAE

-333 TSAPYYTLTYDMYGG
+333 TSAPFYTLTYDMYGG
-348 TDTSTISVVPYIT
+348 TETSDINVVPYIT
-361 KTVAQMIDNFCT
+361 KTVSQVINGYCT
-373 SIDTN
+373 SVDTN
-378 AQNLVNQLE
+378 AQNLVNQLG

-410 LYVRATDSSG
+410 LYVRVTDSNG

-446 NFDLTGYLFEKTEYD
+446 DIDITPYLFEATEYNSQ
-461 ALLSSY
+461 LSSY
-467 SDVFPRSKAY
+467 KEDFPFSKAY
-477 GLYYIQGQNN
+477 GLFYTQGQKNIG
-487 VYGLNAKVEDAGSTA
+487 GLNFKVDGAVA
-502 LFSRYTI
+502 PAFQDYAI
-509 INILRKVTGNEGLN
+509 VNILKKATGNNNLN
-523 ISSDNFPILAFQITY
+523 INSETGFPILAFQITY

-591 KTYTFNLAKLSQVPK
+591 KTYTFNLAKLSQLPK

-664 RNILYK
+664 RNILCK

-744 DLVMEYKFDED
+744 DLYMEYKFDED
-755 IADLADQRKITVST
+755 IADLADQRKITVTT
-769 EYYYTATEG
+769 EYYYKTSEG
-778 GNTLR
+778 GDTLR

-811 SASYVD
+811 SASYVS

-828 LPVIASVLGNSMVF
+828 LPVIASALGNSMVF

-847 DNYSAGAQINYAKNG
+847 DNYSAGAQVNYAKNG
-862 ELSGYWQDNTPYCD
+862 EVSGYWQDNTPYCD

-1052 EQVQVKG
+1052 QQVQVKG

>member
-1 MVTNKYDVFIDG
+1 M
-13 ILYTYYAVMPLK
+13 
-25 GANLLDERLDECYLS
+25 
-40 LRNVPKEVFQPLTP
+40 
-54 VKIVIHNKI
+54 
-63 HFNDNIYRQYEKTLY
+63 
-78 FVIANDNN
+78 
-86 VVERPI
+86 
-92 GSGKYSHDLYLVET
+92 
-106 TKVAECIIVDSLTFT
+106 
-121 NDLGRLFNTTS
+121 
-132 TAVAPVIE
+132 
-140 PPGVPITGKELE
+140 
-152 PKQPAT
+152 
-158 YVSPLLKDTRFEFV
+158 
-172 SVGEVYNGASSL
+172 
-184 PATWSSQLT
+184 
-193 VTFPDGSTK
+193 
-202 TIQNDVNTSI
+202 
-212 VVERLEEGV
+212 
-221 YTAEYYQFYLAETSQ
+221 
-236 GTATSAGRCTF
+236 
-247 TFQVLPNYLPY
+247 
-258 KKLTMKDVINRLLML
+258 
-273 AKNLY
+273 
-278 EGEMPE
+278 
-284 IVLDETQAE
+284 
-293 LFDKIYAPEMSFTQ
+293 
-307 KTLRECLQDCG
+307 
-318 SIIHGEPRLTPIEGA
+318 
-333 TSAPYYTLTYDMYGG
+333 
-348 TDTSTISVVPYIT
+348 
-361 KTVAQMIDNFCT
+361 
-373 SIDTN
+373 
-378 AQNLVNQLE
+378 
-387 YLQGGGTITE
+387 
-397 PYVDGYKTLRTET
+397 
-410 LYVRATDSSG
+410 
-420 IIATQYPIYAVEKLM
+420 
-435 CGYIPPNGTQK
+435 
-446 NFDLTGYLFEKTEYD
+446 
-461 ALLSSY
+461 
-467 SDVFPRSKAY
+467 
-477 GLYYIQGQNN
+477 
-487 VYGLNAKVEDAGSTA
+487 
-502 LFSRYTI
+502 
-509 INILRKVTGNEGLN
+509 
-523 ISSDNFPILAFQITY
+523 
-538 KPIYSVRL
+538 
-546 SQTKPYYPEYKR
+546 
-558 QADLIYNQ
+558 
-566 QSNLMETQ
+566 
-574 YYGENLKGVVAR
+574 
-586 LGTVE
+586 
-591 KTYTFNLAKLSQVPK
+591 
-606 AGQMYDEDYYISAV
+606 
-620 SWELMPTLIRVTLGL
+620 
-635 SKDFNRLSEYVGVS
+635 
-649 SNKRL
+649 
-654 YEVSERQAYD
+654 SERQAYD

-731 RSKTHVYAYVSGG
+731 RSKTHVYAYASGG
-744 DLVMEYKFDED
+744 DLYMEYKFDED
-755 IADLADQRKITVST
+755 IADLADQRKITVTT
-769 EYYYTATEG
+769 EYYYKTSEG
-778 GNTLR
+778 GDTLR

-811 SASYVD
+811 SASYVS

-828 LPVIASVLGNSMVF
+828 LPVIASALGNSMVF

-847 DNYSAGAQINYAKNG
+847 DNYSAGAQVNYAKNG
-862 ELSGYWQDNTPYCD
+862 EVSGYWQDNTPYCD

-1012 PTDGQFTISFVA
+1012 PTDGQFAISFVA
-1024 PVSGK
+1024 LVSGK

>member
-1 MVTNKYDVFIDG
+1 MVTNKYEVIIG
-13 ILYTYYAVMPLK
+13 KINYTHYCVMPLK
-25 GANLLDERLDECYLS
+25 GANLLDERLDEVYLP
-40 LRNVPKEVFQPLTP
+40 LRHIPVEVFQPLTP
-54 VKIVIHNKI
+54 VKIIIHNKV
-63 HFNDNIYRQYEKTLY
+63 HFNENVAYSKDKTLY
-78 FVIANDNN
+78 FVVANDNN
-86 VVERPI
+86 IVESPV
-92 GSGKYSHDLYLVET
+92 GSGKYNHDIYLVET

-121 NDLGRLFNTTS
+121 NDLGRNY
-132 TAVAPVIE
+132 AKNPK
-140 PPGVPITGKELE
+140 PITPTDVTGTH
-152 PKQPAT
+152 QPNVPDT
-158 YVSPLLKDTRFEFV
+158 YVTPMLSGDSFTFV
-172 SVGEVYNGASSL
+172 SVNEIYGTIADENAAMSITFPNGEIIYPPDPYNNSYTVSSL
-184 PATWSSQLT
+184 ETGIYDVGYSFSRDSDERKGSCDFIFT
-193 VTFPDGSTK
+193 VVD
-202 TIQNDVNTSI
+202 N
-212 VVERLEEGV
+212 
-221 YTAEYYQFYLAETSQ
+221 YYPLK
-236 GTATSAGRCTF
+236 R
-247 TFQVLPNYLPY
+247 
-258 KKLTMKDVINRLLML
+258 LTMKDVINRLLML

-278 EGEMPE
+278 EGETPE

-293 LFDKIYAPEMSFTQ
+293 LFDKIYAPGMSFTQ

-348 TDTSTISVVPYIT
+348 TETSDINVVPYIT
-361 KTVAQMIDNFCT
+361 KTVSQVINGYCT
-373 SIDTN
+373 SVDTN
-378 AQNLVNQLE
+378 AQNLVNQLG

-410 LYVRATDSSG
+410 LYVRVTDSNG

-446 NFDLTGYLFEKTEYD
+446 DIDITPYLFEATEYNSQ
-461 ALLSSY
+461 LSSY
-467 SDVFPRSKAY
+467 KKDYPFSKAY
-477 GLYYIQGQNN
+477 GLFYTQGQKNIG
-487 VYGLNAKVEDAGSTA
+487 GLNFKVDGAVA
-502 LFSRYTI
+502 PAFQDYAI
-509 INILRKVTGNEGLN
+509 VNILKKATGNNNLN
-523 ISSDNFPILAFQITY
+523 INSETGFPILAFQITY

-566 QSNLMETQ
+566 QSNLMETL

-591 KTYTFNLAKLSQVPK
+591 KTYTFNLAKLSQLPK

-718 YKNPTKITTTVDV
+718 YKNPTKLTTTVDV

-755 IADLADQRKITVST
+755 IADLADQRKITVTT

-792 NTEDVLTIRIYEL
+792 NTEDVLTMRIYEL
-805 VSYNVI
+805 VSYNVL

-828 LPVIASVLGNSMVF
+828 LPVIASALGNSMEF

-847 DNYSAGAQINYAKNG
+847 DNYSAGAQVNYAKNG
-862 ELSGYWQDNTPYCD
+862 EVSGYWQDNTPYCD

-893 TPTNIT
+893 TPSNIT

-970 DENLQPK
+970 DVNLQPK

-1029 SWAIVTKQTTK
+1029 SWAIVTKQTTE

>member
-1 MVTNKYDVFIDG
+1 MVTNKYEVIIG
-13 ILYTYYAVMPLK
+13 KINYTHYCVMPLK
-25 GANLLDERLDECYLS
+25 GANLLDERLDEVYLP
-40 LRNVPKEVFQPLTP
+40 LRHIPVEVFQPLTP
-54 VKIVIHNKI
+54 VKIIIHNKV
-63 HFNDNIYRQYEKTLY
+63 HFNENVAYSKDKTLY
-78 FVIANDNN
+78 FVVANDNN
-86 VVERPI
+86 IVESPV
-92 GSGKYSHDLYLVET
+92 GSGKYNHDIYLVET
-106 TKVAECIIVDSLTFT
+106 TKVAECIIVDSLTYT
-121 NDLGRLFNTTS
+121 NDLGRNY
-132 TAVAPVIE
+132 AKNPK
-140 PPGVPITGKELE
+140 PITPTDVTGTR
-152 PKQPAT
+152 QPNVPDT
-158 YVSPLLKDTRFEFV
+158 YVTPMLSGNSFTFV
-172 SVGEVYNGASSL
+172 SVNEIYGTIADENAAMSITFPNGEIIYPPDPYNNSYTVSSL
-184 PATWSSQLT
+184 ETGIYNVGYSFSRDSDKRKGSCDFIFT
-193 VTFPDGSTK
+193 VVD
-202 TIQNDVNTSI
+202 N
-212 VVERLEEGV
+212 
-221 YTAEYYQFYLAETSQ
+221 YYPLK
-236 GTATSAGRCTF
+236 R
-247 TFQVLPNYLPY
+247 
-258 KKLTMKDVINRLLML
+258 LTMKDIINRLLML

-278 EGEMPE
+278 KGETPE
-284 IVLDETQAE
+284 IALDETQAE

-318 SIIHGEPRLTPIEGA
+318 SILHGEPRLTPIEGA

-348 TDTSTISVVPYIT
+348 TETSDINVVPYIT
-361 KTVAQMIDNFCT
+361 KTVAQVINGYCT
-373 SIDTN
+373 SIDSN
-378 AQNLVNQLE
+378 AQNLVNQLD

-410 LYVRATDSSG
+410 QYVRVSDTNG
-420 IIATQYPIYAVEKLM
+420 IIMTQYPVNKVEKIL

-446 NFDLTGYLFEKTEYD
+446 NIDITPYLFESVEYNSQ
-461 ALLSSY
+461 LSSY
-467 SDVFPRSKAY
+467 KEDYPFSKAY
-477 GLYYIQGQNN
+477 GLFYTQGQKNIG
-487 VYGLNAKVEDAGSTA
+487 GLNFKVDGAVA
-502 LFSRYTI
+502 PAFQDYAI
-509 INILRKVTGNEGLN
+509 VNILKKATGNNNLN
-523 ISSDNFPILAFQITY
+523 INSETGFPILAFQITY

-591 KTYTFNLAKLSQVPK
+591 KTYTFNLARLSQVPK
-606 AGQMYDEDYYISAV
+606 AGQMYDDEYYISAV

-744 DLVMEYKFDED
+744 DLVMEYKFDKD
-755 IADLADQRKITVST
+755 IADLADRRKITVST

-783 DTVTRTPKN
+783 DTVKRTPKN
-792 NTEDVLTIRIYEL
+792 NTEDVLTMRIYEL

-811 SASYVD
+811 SASYVE

-828 LPVIASVLGNSMVF
+828 LPVIASALGNSMVF

-847 DNYSAGAQINYAKNG
+847 DNYSAGAQVNYAKNG
-862 ELSGYWQDNTPYCD
+862 EVSGYWQDNTPYCD

-893 TPTNIT
+893 TPSNIT
-899 EQTDIGTAL
+899 EQTDIGTSL

-921 STLEYKPYIIR
+921 STLKYKPYIIR

-1029 SWAIVTKQTTK
+1029 SWAIVTKQTTE

>member
-1 MVTNKYDVFIDG
+1 MVTNKYEVIIG
-13 ILYTYYAVMPLK
+13 KINYTHYCVMPLK
-25 GANLLDERLDECYLS
+25 GANLLDERLDEVYLP
-40 LRNVPKEVFQPLTP
+40 LRHIPVEVFQPLTP
-54 VKIVIHNKI
+54 VKIIIHNKV
-63 HFNDNIYRQYEKTLY
+63 HFNENVAYSKDKTLY
-78 FVIANDNN
+78 FVVANDNN
-86 VVERPI
+86 IVESPV
-92 GSGKYSHDLYLVET
+92 GSGKYNHDIYLVET
-106 TKVAECIIVDSLTFT
+106 TKVAECIIVDSLTYT
-121 NDLGRLFNTTS
+121 NDLGRNY
-132 TAVAPVIE
+132 AKNPK
-140 PPGVPITGKELE
+140 PITPTDVTGTH
-152 PKQPAT
+152 QPNVPDT
-158 YVSPLLKDTRFEFV
+158 YVTPMLSGNSFTFV
-172 SVGEVYNGASSL
+172 SVNEIYGTIADENAAMSITFPNGEIIYPPDPYNNSYTVSSL
-184 PATWSSQLT
+184 ETGIYNVGYSFSRDSDERKGSCDFIFT
-193 VTFPDGSTK
+193 VVD
-202 TIQNDVNTSI
+202 N
-212 VVERLEEGV
+212 
-221 YTAEYYQFYLAETSQ
+221 YYPLK
-236 GTATSAGRCTF
+236 R
-247 TFQVLPNYLPY
+247 
-258 KKLTMKDVINRLLML
+258 LTMKDIINRLLML

-278 EGEMPE
+278 EGETPE
-284 IVLDETQAE
+284 ITLDETQAE

-348 TDTSTISVVPYIT
+348 TETSDINVVPYIT
-361 KTVAQMIDNFCT
+361 KTVSQVINGYCT
-373 SIDTN
+373 SVDTN
-378 AQNLVNQLE
+378 AQNLVNQLG

-410 LYVRATDSSG
+410 LYIRVTDSNG

-446 NFDLTGYLFEKTEYD
+446 DIDITPYLFEATEYNSQ
-461 ALLSSY
+461 LSSY
-467 SDVFPRSKAY
+467 KEDYPFSKAY
-477 GLYYIQGQNN
+477 GLFYTQGQKNIG
-487 VYGLNAKVEDAGSTA
+487 GLNFKVDGAVA
-502 LFSRYTI
+502 PAFQDYAI
-509 INILRKVTGNEGLN
+509 VNILKKATGNNNLN
-523 ISSDNFPILAFQITY
+523 INSETGFPILAFQITY

-591 KTYTFNLAKLSQVPK
+591 KTYTFNLAKLSQLPK

-679 TPDGKSLIGANA
+679 TPDGKSLIGAKA

-792 NTEDVLTIRIYEL
+792 NTEDVLTMRIYEL

-811 SASYVD
+811 SASYVE

-828 LPVIASVLGNSMVF
+828 LPVIASALGNSMVF

-893 TPTNIT
+893 TPSNIT

-1029 SWAIVTKQTTK
+1029 AWAIVTKQTTE

-1059 GDVLIGANEEVTA
+1059 GDVLIGANEEVAA

>member
-1 MVTNKYDVFIDG
+1 MVTNKYEVIIG
-13 ILYTYYAVMPLK
+13 KINYTHYCVMPLK
-25 GANLLDERLDECYLS
+25 GANLLDERLDEVYLP
-40 LRNVPKEVFQPLTP
+40 LRHIPVEVFQPLTP
-54 VKIVIHNKI
+54 VKIIIHNKV
-63 HFNDNIYRQYEKTLY
+63 HFNENVAYSKDKTLY
-78 FVIANDNN
+78 FVVANDNN
-86 VVERPI
+86 IVESPV
-92 GSGKYSHDLYLVET
+92 GSGKYNHDIYLVET
-106 TKVAECIIVDSLTFT
+106 TKVAECIIVDSLTYT
-121 NDLGRLFNTTS
+121 NDLGRNY
-132 TAVAPVIE
+132 AKNPK
-140 PPGVPITGKELE
+140 PITPTDVTGTH
-152 PKQPAT
+152 QPNVPDT
-158 YVSPLLKDTRFEFV
+158 YVTPMLSGNSFTFV
-172 SVGEVYNGASSL
+172 SVNEIYGTIADENAAMSITFPNGEIIYPPDPYNNSYTVSSL
-184 PATWSSQLT
+184 ETGIYNVGYSFSRDSDERKGSCDFIFT
-193 VTFPDGSTK
+193 VVD
-202 TIQNDVNTSI
+202 N
-212 VVERLEEGV
+212 
-221 YTAEYYQFYLAETSQ
+221 YYPLK
-236 GTATSAGRCTF
+236 R
-247 TFQVLPNYLPY
+247 
-258 KKLTMKDVINRLLML
+258 LTMKDIINRLLML

-278 EGEMPE
+278 EGETPE
-284 IVLDETQAE
+284 IALDETQAE

-318 SIIHGEPRLTPIEGA
+318 SILHGEPRLTPIEGA

-348 TDTSTISVVPYIT
+348 TETSDINVVPYIT
-361 KTVAQMIDNFCT
+361 KTVAQVINGYCT
-373 SIDTN
+373 SIDSN
-378 AQNLVNQLE
+378 AQNLVNQLD

-410 LYVRATDSSG
+410 QYVRVSDTNG
-420 IIATQYPIYAVEKLM
+420 IIMTQYPVNKVEKIL

-446 NFDLTGYLFEKTEYD
+446 NIDITPYLFESVEYNSQ
-461 ALLSSY
+461 LSSY
-467 SDVFPRSKAY
+467 KEDYPFSKAY
-477 GLYYIQGQNN
+477 GLFYTQGQKNIG
-487 VYGLNAKVEDAGSTA
+487 GLNFKVDGAVA
-502 LFSRYTI
+502 PAFQDYAI
-509 INILRKVTGNEGLN
+509 VNILKKATGNNNLN
-523 ISSDNFPILAFQITY
+523 INSETGFPILAFQITY

-591 KTYTFNLAKLSQVPK
+591 KTYTFNLARLSQVPK
-606 AGQMYDEDYYISAV
+606 AGQMYDDEYYISAV

-744 DLVMEYKFDED
+744 DLYMEYKFDDD
-755 IADLADQRKITVST
+755 IADLADQRKITVTT
-769 EYYYTATEG
+769 EYYYTTTEG

-805 VSYNVI
+805 VSYNVL

-828 LPVIASVLGNSMVF
+828 LPVIASALGNSMVF

-1029 SWAIVTKQTTK
+1029 SWAVVTKQTTK

>member
-1 MVTNKYDVFIDG
+1 MVTNKYEVIIG
-13 ILYTYYAVMPLK
+13 KINYTHYCVMPLK
-25 GANLLDERLDECYLS
+25 GANLLDERLDEVYLP
-40 LRNVPKEVFQPLTP
+40 LRHIPVEVFQPLTP
-54 VKIVIHNKI
+54 VKIIIHNKV
-63 HFNDNIYRQYEKTLY
+63 HFNENVAYSKDKTLY
-78 FVIANDNN
+78 FVVANDNN
-86 VVERPI
+86 IVESPV
-92 GSGKYSHDLYLVET
+92 GSGKYNHDIYLVET
-106 TKVAECIIVDSLTFT
+106 TKVAECIIVDSLTYT
-121 NDLGRLFNTTS
+121 NDLGRNY
-132 TAVAPVIE
+132 AKNPK
-140 PPGVPITGKELE
+140 PITPTDVTGTH
-152 PKQPAT
+152 QPNVPDT
-158 YVSPLLKDTRFEFV
+158 YVTPMLSGNSFTFV
-172 SVGEVYNGASSL
+172 SVNEIYGTIADENAAMSITFPNGEIIYPPDPYNNSYTVSSL
-184 PATWSSQLT
+184 ETGIYNVGYSFSRDSDERKGSCDFIFT
-193 VTFPDGSTK
+193 VVD
-202 TIQNDVNTSI
+202 N
-212 VVERLEEGV
+212 
-221 YTAEYYQFYLAETSQ
+221 YYPLK
-236 GTATSAGRCTF
+236 R
-247 TFQVLPNYLPY
+247 
-258 KKLTMKDVINRLLML
+258 LTMKDIINRLLML

-278 EGEMPE
+278 EGETPE
-284 IVLDETQAE
+284 IALDETQAE

-318 SIIHGEPRLTPIEGA
+318 SILHGEPRLTPIEGA

-348 TDTSTISVVPYIT
+348 TETSDINVVPYIT
-361 KTVAQMIDNFCT
+361 KTVAQVINGYCT
-373 SIDTN
+373 SIDSN
-378 AQNLVNQLE
+378 AQNLVNQLD

-410 LYVRATDSSG
+410 QYVRVSDTNG
-420 IIATQYPIYAVEKLM
+420 IIMTQYPVNKVEKIL

-446 NFDLTGYLFEKTEYD
+446 NIDITPYLFESVEYNSQ
-461 ALLSSY
+461 LSSY
-467 SDVFPRSKAY
+467 KEDYPFSKAY
-477 GLYYIQGQNN
+477 GLFYTQGQKNIG
-487 VYGLNAKVEDAGSTA
+487 GLNFKVDGAVA
-502 LFSRYTI
+502 PAFQDYAI
-509 INILRKVTGNEGLN
+509 VNILKKATGNNNLN
-523 ISSDNFPILAFQITY
+523 INSETGFPILAFQITY

-591 KTYTFNLAKLSQVPK
+591 KTYTFNLARLSQLPK

-679 TPDGKSLIGANA
+679 TPDGKSLIGAKA

-744 DLVMEYKFDED
+744 NLYMEYKFDED
-755 IADLADQRKITVST
+755 IADLADQRKITVTT

-805 VSYNVI
+805 VSYNVL
-811 SASYVD
+811 SASYVA

-828 LPVIASVLGNSMVF
+828 LPVIASALGNSMVF

-847 DNYSAGAQINYAKNG
+847 DNYSAGAQVNYAKNG
-862 ELSGYWQDNTPYCD
+862 EVSGYWQDNTPYCD

-893 TPTNIT
+893 TPSNIT

-1029 SWAIVTKQTTK
+1029 SWAIVTKQTTE

>member
-1 MVTNKYDVFIDG
+1 MVTNKYEVIIG
-13 ILYTYYAVMPLK
+13 KINYTHYCVMPLK
-25 GANLLDERLDECYLS
+25 GANLLDERLDEVYLP
-40 LRNVPKEVFQPLTP
+40 LRHIPVEVFQPLTP
-54 VKIVIHNKI
+54 VKIIIHNKV
-63 HFNDNIYRQYEKTLY
+63 HFNENVAYSKDKTLY
-78 FVIANDNN
+78 FVVANDNN
-86 VVERPI
+86 IVESPV
-92 GSGKYSHDLYLVET
+92 GSGKYNHDIYLVET
-106 TKVAECIIVDSLTFT
+106 TKVAECIIVDSLTYT
-121 NDLGRLFNTTS
+121 NDLGRNY
-132 TAVAPVIE
+132 AKNPK
-140 PPGVPITGKELE
+140 PITPTDVTGTH
-152 PKQPAT
+152 QPNVPDT
-158 YVSPLLKDTRFEFV
+158 YVTPMLSGNSFTFV
-172 SVGEVYNGASSL
+172 SVNEIYGTIADENAAMSITFPNGEIIYPPDPYNNSYTVSSL
-184 PATWSSQLT
+184 ETGIYNVGYSFSRDSDERKGSCDFIFT
-193 VTFPDGSTK
+193 VVD
-202 TIQNDVNTSI
+202 N
-212 VVERLEEGV
+212 
-221 YTAEYYQFYLAETSQ
+221 YYPLK
-236 GTATSAGRCTF
+236 R
-247 TFQVLPNYLPY
+247 
-258 KKLTMKDVINRLLML
+258 LTMKDIINRLLML

-278 EGEMPE
+278 EGETPE
-284 IVLDETQAE
+284 IALDETQAE

-318 SIIHGEPRLTPIEGA
+318 SILHGEPRLTPIEGA

-348 TDTSTISVVPYIT
+348 TETSDINVVPYIT
-361 KTVAQMIDNFCT
+361 KTVAQVINGYCT
-373 SIDTN
+373 SIDSN
-378 AQNLVNQLE
+378 AQNLVNQLD

-410 LYVRATDSSG
+410 QYVRVSDTNG
-420 IIATQYPIYAVEKLM
+420 IIMTQYPVNKVEKIL

-446 NFDLTGYLFEKTEYD
+446 NIDITPYLFESVEYNSQ
-461 ALLSSY
+461 LSSY
-467 SDVFPRSKAY
+467 KEDYPFSKAY
-477 GLYYIQGQNN
+477 GLFYTQGQKNIG
-487 VYGLNAKVEDAGSTA
+487 GLNFKVDGAVA
-502 LFSRYTI
+502 PAFQDYAI
-509 INILRKVTGNEGLN
+509 VNILKKATGNNNLN
-523 ISSDNFPILAFQITY
+523 INSETGFPILAFQITY

-591 KTYTFNLAKLSQVPK
+591 KTYTFNLARLSQLPK

-679 TPDGKSLIGANA
+679 TPDGKSLIGAKA

-744 DLVMEYKFDED
+744 DLYMEYKFDDD
-755 IADLADQRKITVST
+755 IADLADQRKITVTT
-769 EYYYTATEG
+769 EYYYTTSEG

-805 VSYNVI
+805 VSYNVL
-811 SASYVD
+811 SASYVA

-828 LPVIASVLGNSMVF
+828 LPVIASALGNSMVF

-847 DNYSAGAQINYAKNG
+847 DNYSAGAQVNYAKNG
-862 ELSGYWQDNTPYCD
+862 EVSGYWQDNTPYCD

-899 EQTDIGTAL
+899 EQTNIGTAL

-914 LTSNGYI
+914 LTSNEYI

>member
-1 MVTNKYDVFIDG
+1 MTPFISYKIENATTGAGHRTWYCTSDYYKAVT
-13 ILYTYYAVMPLK
+13 T
-25 GANLLDERLDECYLS
+25 LD
-40 LRNVPKEVFQPLTP
+40 PLTTQSLEKFVENAAKFVDVSFFLP
-54 VKIVIHNKI
+54 DGVRQSMTLYSQSNTIV
-63 HFNDNIYRQYEKTLY
+63 YQEKTE
-78 FVIANDNN
+78 I
-86 VVERPI
+86 R
-92 GSGKYSHDLYLVET
+92 K
-106 TKVAECIIVDSLTFT
+106 DSLWLIIS
-121 NDLGRLFNTTS
+121 NAHGIISEKNLG
-132 TAVAPVIE
+132 
-140 PPGVPITGKELE
+140 
-152 PKQPAT
+152 
-158 YVSPLLKDTRFEFV
+158 
-172 SVGEVYNGASSL
+172 
-184 PATWSSQLT
+184 
-193 VTFPDGSTK
+193 
-202 TIQNDVNTSI
+202 
-212 VVERLEEGV
+212 
-221 YTAEYYQFYLAETSQ
+221 
-236 GTATSAGRCTF
+236 
-247 TFQVLPNYLPY
+247 NYLPPDNVRY
-258 KKLTMKDVINRLLML
+258 FIPARIISPANGVNRLIYTFHVESANDDFSAELSFAAVNNRLPLKRLTMKDVINRLLML

-278 EGEMPE
+278 EGETPE

-348 TDTSTISVVPYIT
+348 TETSDINVVPYIT
-361 KTVAQMIDNFCT
+361 KTVSQVINGYCT
-373 SIDTN
+373 SVDSN
-378 AQNLVNQLE
+378 AQNLVNQLD

-410 LYVRATDSSG
+410 QYVRVSDTNG
-420 IIATQYPIYAVEKLM
+420 IIMTQYPVNKVEKIL

-446 NFDLTGYLFEKTEYD
+446 NIDITPYLFESVEYFSQ
-461 ALLSSY
+461 LSSY
-467 SDVFPRSKAY
+467 KDNFPFSKAY
-477 GLYYIQGQNN
+477 GIYYTQGEKNIA
-487 VYGLNAKVEDAGSTA
+487 GLNFKPDRA
-502 LFSRYTI
+502 LFPAFEEYAI
-509 INILRKVTGNEGLN
+509 INILRKATGDEGLD

-591 KTYTFNLAKLSQVPK
+591 KTYTFNLARLSQVPK

-731 RSKTHVYAYVSGG
+731 RSKTHVYAYASGG
-744 DLVMEYKFDED
+744 DLYMEYKFDED
-755 IADLADQRKITVST
+755 IADLADQQKITVTT
-769 EYYYTATEG
+769 EYYYKTSEG

-783 DTVTRTPKN
+783 DTVTRKPKN

-805 VSYNVI
+805 VSYNVL

-828 LPVIASVLGNSMVF
+828 LPVIASALGNSMVF

-847 DNYSAGAQINYAKNG
+847 DNYSAGAQVNYAKNG
-862 ELSGYWQDNTPYCD
+862 EVSGYWQDNTPYCD

-893 TPTNIT
+893 TPSNIT

-970 DENLQPK
+970 DVNLQPK

-1012 PTDGQFTISFVA
+1012 PTAGQFTVSFVA

-1029 SWAIVTKQTTK
+1029 SWAIVTVQTTE

>member
-1 MVTNKYDVFIDG
+1 MVTNKYEVIIG
-13 ILYTYYAVMPLK
+13 KINYTHYCVMPLK
-25 GANLLDERLDECYLS
+25 GANLLDERLDEVYLP
-40 LRNVPKEVFQPLTP
+40 LRHIPVEVFQPLTP
-54 VKIVIHNKI
+54 VQIIIHNKV
-63 HFNDNIYRQYEKTLY
+63 HFNENVAYSKDKTLY
-78 FVIANDNN
+78 FVVANDNN
-86 VVERPI
+86 IVESPV
-92 GSGKYSHDLYLVET
+92 GSGKYNHDIYLVET
-106 TKVAECIIVDSLTFT
+106 TKVAECIIVDSLTYT
-121 NDLGRLFNTTS
+121 NDLGRNY
-132 TAVAPVIE
+132 AKNPK
-140 PPGVPITGKELE
+140 PITPTDVTGTH
-152 PKQPAT
+152 QPNVPDT
-158 YVSPLLKDTRFEFV
+158 YVTPMLSGNSFTFV
-172 SVGEVYNGASSL
+172 SVNEIYGTIADENAAMSITFPNGEIIYPPDPYNNSYTVSSL
-184 PATWSSQLT
+184 ETGIYNVGYSFSRDSDERKGSCDFIFT
-193 VTFPDGSTK
+193 VVD
-202 TIQNDVNTSI
+202 N
-212 VVERLEEGV
+212 
-221 YTAEYYQFYLAETSQ
+221 YYPLK
-236 GTATSAGRCTF
+236 R
-247 TFQVLPNYLPY
+247 
-258 KKLTMKDVINRLLML
+258 LTMKDIINRLLML

-278 EGEMPE
+278 EGETPE
-284 IVLDETQAE
+284 IALDETQAE

-318 SIIHGEPRLTPIEGA
+318 SILHGEPRLTPIEGA

-348 TDTSTISVVPYIT
+348 TETSDINVVPYIT
-361 KTVAQMIDNFCT
+361 KTVAQVINGYCT
-373 SIDTN
+373 SIDSN
-378 AQNLVNQLE
+378 AQNLVNQLD

-410 LYVRATDSSG
+410 QYVRVSDTNG
-420 IIATQYPIYAVEKLM
+420 IIMTQYPVNKVEKIL

-446 NFDLTGYLFEKTEYD
+446 NIDITPYLFESVEYNSQ
-461 ALLSSY
+461 LSSY
-467 SDVFPRSKAY
+467 KEDYPFSKAY
-477 GLYYIQGQNN
+477 GLFYTQGQKNIG
-487 VYGLNAKVEDAGSTA
+487 GLNFKVDGAVA
-502 LFSRYTI
+502 PAFQDYAI
-509 INILRKVTGNEGLN
+509 VNILKKATGNNNLN
-523 ISSDNFPILAFQITY
+523 INSETGFPILAFQITY

-591 KTYTFNLAKLSQVPK
+591 KTYTFNLARLSQLPK

-679 TPDGKSLIGANA
+679 TPDGKSLIGAKA

-744 DLVMEYKFDED
+744 DLYMEYKFDDD
-755 IADLADQRKITVST
+755 IADLADQRKITVTT
-769 EYYYTATEG
+769 EYYYTTSEG

-805 VSYNVI
+805 VSYNVL
-811 SASYVD
+811 SASYVA

-828 LPVIASVLGNSMVF
+828 LPVIASALGNSMVF

-847 DNYSAGAQINYAKNG
+847 DNYSAGAQVNYAKNG
-862 ELSGYWQDNTPYCD
+862 EVSGYWQDNTPYCD

-899 EQTDIGTAL
+899 EQTNIGTAL

-914 LTSNGYI
+914 LTSNEYI

>member
-1 MVTNKYDVFIDG
+1 MVTNKYEVIIG
-13 ILYTYYAVMPLK
+13 KINYTHYCVMPLK
-25 GANLLDERLDECYLS
+25 GANLLDERLDEVYLP
-40 LRNVPKEVFQPLTP
+40 LRHIPVEVFQPLTP
-54 VKIVIHNKI
+54 VKIIIHNKV
-63 HFNDNIYRQYEKTLY
+63 HFNENVAYSKDKTLY
-78 FVIANDNN
+78 FVVANDNN
-86 VVERPI
+86 IVESPV
-92 GSGKYSHDLYLVET
+92 GSGKYNHDIYLVET
-106 TKVAECIIVDSLTFT
+106 TKVAECIIVDSLTYT
-121 NDLGRLFNTTS
+121 NDLGRNY
-132 TAVAPVIE
+132 AKNPK
-140 PPGVPITGKELE
+140 PITPTDVTGTR
-152 PKQPAT
+152 QPNVPDT
-158 YVSPLLKDTRFEFV
+158 YVTPMLSGNSFTFV
-172 SVGEVYNGASSL
+172 SVNEIYGTIADENAAMSITFPNGEIIYPPDPYNNSYTVSSL
-184 PATWSSQLT
+184 ETGIYNVGYSFSRDSDKRKGSCDFIFT
-193 VTFPDGSTK
+193 VVD
-202 TIQNDVNTSI
+202 N
-212 VVERLEEGV
+212 
-221 YTAEYYQFYLAETSQ
+221 YYPLK
-236 GTATSAGRCTF
+236 R
-247 TFQVLPNYLPY
+247 
-258 KKLTMKDVINRLLML
+258 LTMKDIINRLLML

-278 EGEMPE
+278 KGETPE
-284 IVLDETQAE
+284 IALDETQAE

-318 SIIHGEPRLTPIEGA
+318 SILHGEPRLTPIEGA

-348 TDTSTISVVPYIT
+348 TETSDINVVPYIT
-361 KTVAQMIDNFCT
+361 KTVAQVINGYCT
-373 SIDTN
+373 SIDSN
-378 AQNLVNQLE
+378 AQNLVNQLD

-410 LYVRATDSSG
+410 QYVRVSDTNG
-420 IIATQYPIYAVEKLM
+420 IIMTQYPVNKVEKIL

-446 NFDLTGYLFEKTEYD
+446 NIDITPYLFESVEYNSQ
-461 ALLSSY
+461 LSSY
-467 SDVFPRSKAY
+467 KEDYPFSKAY
-477 GLYYIQGQNN
+477 GLFYTQGQKNIG
-487 VYGLNAKVEDAGSTA
+487 GLNFKVDGAVA
-502 LFSRYTI
+502 PAFQDYAI
-509 INILRKVTGNEGLN
+509 VNILKKATGNNNLN
-523 ISSDNFPILAFQITY
+523 INSETGFPILAFQITY

-591 KTYTFNLAKLSQVPK
+591 KTYTFNLARLSQVPK
-606 AGQMYDEDYYISAV
+606 AGQMYDDEYYISAV

-755 IADLADQRKITVST
+755 IADLADRRKITVST

-783 DTVTRTPKN
+783 DTVKRTPKN
-792 NTEDVLTIRIYEL
+792 NTEDVLTMRIYEL

-811 SASYVD
+811 SASYVE

-828 LPVIASVLGNSMVF
+828 LPVIASALGNSMVF

-847 DNYSAGAQINYAKNG
+847 DNYSAGAQVNYAKNG
-862 ELSGYWQDNTPYCD
+862 EVSGYWQDNTPYCD

-893 TPTNIT
+893 TPSNIT
-899 EQTDIGTAL
+899 EQTDIGTSL

-921 STLEYKPYIIR
+921 STLKYKPYIIR

-1029 SWAIVTKQTTK
+1029 SWAIVTKQTTE

>member
-1 MVTNKYDVFIDG
+1 MVTNKYEVIIG
-13 ILYTYYAVMPLK
+13 KINYTHYCVMPLK
-25 GANLLDERLDECYLS
+25 GANLLDERLDEVYLP
-40 LRNVPKEVFQPLTP
+40 LRHIPVEFFQPLTP
-54 VKIVIHNKI
+54 VKIIIHNKV
-63 HFNDNIYRQYEKTLY
+63 HFNENVAYSKDKTLY
-78 FVIANDNN
+78 FVVANDNN
-86 VVERPI
+86 IVESPV
-92 GSGKYSHDLYLVET
+92 GSGKYNHDIYLVET

-121 NDLGRLFNTTS
+121 NDLGRNY
-132 TAVAPVIE
+132 AKNPK
-140 PPGVPITGKELE
+140 PITPTDVTGTH
-152 PKQPAT
+152 QPNVPDT
-158 YVSPLLKDTRFEFV
+158 YVTPMLSGDSFTFV
-172 SVGEVYNGASSL
+172 SVNEIYGTIADENAAMSITFPNGEIIYPPDPYNNSYTVSSL
-184 PATWSSQLT
+184 ETGIYNVGYSFSRDSDERKGSCDFIFT
-193 VTFPDGSTK
+193 VVD
-202 TIQNDVNTSI
+202 N
-212 VVERLEEGV
+212 
-221 YTAEYYQFYLAETSQ
+221 YYPLK
-236 GTATSAGRCTF
+236 R
-247 TFQVLPNYLPY
+247 
-258 KKLTMKDVINRLLML
+258 LTMKDVINRLLML

-278 EGEMPE
+278 EGETPE

-348 TDTSTISVVPYIT
+348 TETSDINVVPYIT
-361 KTVAQMIDNFCT
+361 KTVSQVINGYCT
-373 SIDTN
+373 SVDSN
-378 AQNLVNQLE
+378 AQNLVNQLD

-410 LYVRATDSSG
+410 QYVRVSDTNG
-420 IIATQYPIYAVEKLM
+420 IIMTQYPVNKVEKIL

-446 NFDLTGYLFEKTEYD
+446 NIDITPYLFESVEYNSQ
-461 ALLSSY
+461 LSSY
-467 SDVFPRSKAY
+467 KEDYPFSKAY
-477 GLYYIQGQNN
+477 GLFYTQGQKNIG
-487 VYGLNAKVEDAGSTA
+487 GLNFKVDGAVA
-502 LFSRYTI
+502 PAFQDYAI
-509 INILRKVTGNEGLN
+509 VNILKKATGNNNLN
-523 ISSDNFPILAFQITY
+523 INSETGFPILAFQITY

-591 KTYTFNLAKLSQVPK
+591 KTYTFNLARLSQLPK

-718 YKNPTKITTTVDV
+718 YKNPTKLTTTVDV

-792 NTEDVLTIRIYEL
+792 NTEDVLTMRIYEL
-805 VSYNVI
+805 VSYNVL

-828 LPVIASVLGNSMVF
+828 LPVIASALGNSMVF

-899 EQTDIGTAL
+899 EQTDIGTSL

-970 DENLQPK
+970 DVNLQPK

-1029 SWAIVTKQTTK
+1029 SWAIVTKQTTE

>member
-1 MVTNKYDVFIDG
+1 MVTNKYEVIIG
-13 ILYTYYAVMPLK
+13 KINYTHYCVMPLK
-25 GANLLDERLDECYLS
+25 GANLLDERLDEVYLP
-40 LRNVPKEVFQPLTP
+40 LRHIPVEVFQPLTP
-54 VKIVIHNKI
+54 VKIIIHNKV
-63 HFNDNIYRQYEKTLY
+63 HFNENVAYSKDKTLY
-78 FVIANDNN
+78 FVVANDNN
-86 VVERPI
+86 IVESPV
-92 GSGKYSHDLYLVET
+92 GSGKYNHDIYLVET

-121 NDLGRLFNTTS
+121 NDLGRNY
-132 TAVAPVIE
+132 AKNPKPI
-140 PPGVPITGKELE
+140 VPTDVTGTH
-152 PKQPAT
+152 QPNVPDT
-158 YVSPLLKDTRFEFV
+158 YVTPMLSGDSFTFV
-172 SVGEVYNGASSL
+172 SVNEIYGTIADENAAMSITFPNGEIIYPPDPYNNSYTVSSL
-184 PATWSSQLT
+184 EAGIYNVGYSFSRDSDERKGSCNFIFT
-193 VTFPDGSTK
+193 VVD
-202 TIQNDVNTSI
+202 N
-212 VVERLEEGV
+212 
-221 YTAEYYQFYLAETSQ
+221 YYPLK
-236 GTATSAGRCTF
+236 R
-247 TFQVLPNYLPY
+247 
-258 KKLTMKDVINRLLML
+258 LTMKDVINRLLML

-278 EGEMPE
+278 EGETPE
-284 IVLDETQAE
+284 IALDETQAE

-333 TSAPYYTLTYDMYGG
+333 TSAPFYTLTYDMYGG
-348 TDTSTISVVPYIT
+348 TERSNINVVPYIT
-361 KTVAQMIDNFCT
+361 KTVSQTINGYCT
-373 SIDTN
+373 SIDSN
-378 AQNLVNQLE
+378 AQNLVNQLN
-387 YLQGGGTITE
+387 YLDASQGGGTLTE
-397 PYVDGYKTLRTET
+397 PYAGGYKTLRTET
-410 LYVRATDSSG
+410 LYIRVTDSNG

-435 CGYIPPNGTQK
+435 CGYIPPTGTQK
-446 NFDLTGYLFEKTEYD
+446 NIDITPYLFESTEYNSQ
-461 ALLSSY
+461 LSSY
-467 SDVFPRSKAY
+467 KEDFPFSKAY
-477 GLYYIQGQNN
+477 GLFYTQGQKNIG
-487 VYGLNAKVEDAGSTA
+487 GLNYKVEDAISTS
-502 LFSRYTI
+502 LFSRYSI
-509 INILRKVTGNEGLN
+509 VNILRKATGDEGLD
-523 ISSDNFPILAFQITY
+523 IGSDNFPILAFQITY

-591 KTYTFNLAKLSQVPK
+591 KTYTFNLAKLSQLPK

-679 TPDGKSLIGANA
+679 TPDGKSLIGAKA

-718 YKNPTKITTTVDV
+718 YKTPTKITTTVDV

-755 IADLADQRKITVST
+755 IADLADQRKITVTT
-769 EYYYTATEG
+769 EYYYTASEG

-792 NTEDVLTIRIYEL
+792 NTEDVLTMRIYEL

-828 LPVIASVLGNSMVF
+828 LPVIASALGNSMVF

-847 DNYSAGAQINYAKNG
+847 DNYSAGAQVNYAKNG
-862 ELSGYWQDNTPYCD
+862 EVSGYWQDNTPYCD

-893 TPTNIT
+893 TPSNIT

-970 DENLQPK
+970 DVNLQPK

-1029 SWAIVTKQTTK
+1029 SWAIVTKQTTE

>member
-1 MVTNKYDVFIDG
+1 MVTNKYEVIIG
-13 ILYTYYAVMPLK
+13 KINYTHYCVMPLK
-25 GANLLDERLDECYLS
+25 GANLLDERLDEVYLP
-40 LRNVPKEVFQPLTP
+40 LRHIPVEVFQPLTP
-54 VKIVIHNKI
+54 VKIIIHNKV
-63 HFNDNIYRQYEKTLY
+63 HFNENVAYSKDKTLY
-78 FVIANDNN
+78 FVVANDNN
-86 VVERPI
+86 IVESPV
-92 GSGKYSHDLYLVET
+92 GSGKYNHDIYLVET
-106 TKVAECIIVDSLTFT
+106 TKVAECIIVDSLTYT
-121 NDLGRLFNTTS
+121 NDLGRNY
-132 TAVAPVIE
+132 AKNPK
-140 PPGVPITGKELE
+140 PITPTDVTGTH
-152 PKQPAT
+152 QPNVPDT
-158 YVSPLLKDTRFEFV
+158 YVTPMLSGNSFTFV
-172 SVGEVYNGASSL
+172 SVNEIYGTIADENAAMSITFPNGEIIYPPDPYNNSYTVSSL
-184 PATWSSQLT
+184 ETGIYNVGYSFSRDSDERKGSCDFIFT
-193 VTFPDGSTK
+193 VVD
-202 TIQNDVNTSI
+202 N
-212 VVERLEEGV
+212 
-221 YTAEYYQFYLAETSQ
+221 YYPLK
-236 GTATSAGRCTF
+236 R
-247 TFQVLPNYLPY
+247 
-258 KKLTMKDVINRLLML
+258 LTMKDIINRLLML

-278 EGEMPE
+278 EGETPE
-284 IVLDETQAE
+284 IALDETQAE

-318 SIIHGEPRLTPIEGA
+318 SILHGEPRLTPIEGA

-348 TDTSTISVVPYIT
+348 TETSDINVVPYIT
-361 KTVAQMIDNFCT
+361 KTVAQVINGYCT
-373 SIDTN
+373 SIDSN
-378 AQNLVNQLE
+378 AQNLVNQLD

-410 LYVRATDSSG
+410 QYVRVSDTNG
-420 IIATQYPIYAVEKLM
+420 IIMTQYPVNKVEKIL

-446 NFDLTGYLFEKTEYD
+446 NIDITPYLFESVEYNSQ
-461 ALLSSY
+461 LSSY
-467 SDVFPRSKAY
+467 KEDYPFSKAY
-477 GLYYIQGQNN
+477 GLFYTQGQKNIG
-487 VYGLNAKVEDAGSTA
+487 GLNFKVDGAVA
-502 LFSRYTI
+502 PAFQDYAI
-509 INILRKVTGNEGLN
+509 VNILKKATGNNNLN
-523 ISSDNFPILAFQITY
+523 INSETGFPILAFQITY

-591 KTYTFNLAKLSQVPK
+591 KTYTFNLAKLSQLPK

-679 TPDGKSLIGANA
+679 TPDGKSLIGAKA

-744 DLVMEYKFDED
+744 DLYMEYKFDDD
-755 IADLADQRKITVST
+755 IADLADQRKITVTT

-792 NTEDVLTIRIYEL
+792 NTEDVLTMRIYEL

-828 LPVIASVLGNSMVF
+828 LPVIASALGNSMVF

-893 TPTNIT
+893 TPSNIT
-899 EQTDIGTAL
+899 EQTDIGTSL

-1012 PTDGQFTISFVA
+1012 PTDGQFAISFVA
-1024 PVSGK
+1024 LVSGK
-1029 SWAIVTKQTTK
+1029 SWAIVTKQTTE

>member
-1 MVTNKYDVFIDG
+1 MVTNKYEVIIG
-13 ILYTYYAVMPLK
+13 KINYTHYCVMPLK
-25 GANLLDERLDECYLS
+25 GANLLDERLDEVYLP
-40 LRNVPKEVFQPLTP
+40 LRHIPVEVFQPLTP
-54 VKIVIHNKI
+54 VKIIIHNKV
-63 HFNDNIYRQYEKTLY
+63 HFNENVAYSKDKTLY
-78 FVIANDNN
+78 FVVANDNN
-86 VVERPI
+86 IVESPV
-92 GSGKYSHDLYLVET
+92 GSGKYNHDIYLVET
-106 TKVAECIIVDSLTFT
+106 TKVAECIIVDSLTYT
-121 NDLGRLFNTTS
+121 NDLGRNY
-132 TAVAPVIE
+132 AKNPK
-140 PPGVPITGKELE
+140 PITPTDVTGTH
-152 PKQPAT
+152 QPNVPDT
-158 YVSPLLKDTRFEFV
+158 YVTPMLSGNSFTFV
-172 SVGEVYNGASSL
+172 SVNEIYGTIADENAAMSITFPNGEIIYPPDPYNNSYTVSSL
-184 PATWSSQLT
+184 ETGIYNVGYSFSRDSDERKGSCDFIFT
-193 VTFPDGSTK
+193 VVD
-202 TIQNDVNTSI
+202 N
-212 VVERLEEGV
+212 
-221 YTAEYYQFYLAETSQ
+221 YYPLK
-236 GTATSAGRCTF
+236 R
-247 TFQVLPNYLPY
+247 
-258 KKLTMKDVINRLLML
+258 LTMKDIINRLLML

-278 EGEMPE
+278 EGETPE
-284 IVLDETQAE
+284 IALDETQAE

-348 TDTSTISVVPYIT
+348 TETSDINVVPYIT
-361 KTVAQMIDNFCT
+361 KTVSQVINGYCT
-373 SIDTN
+373 SVDTN
-378 AQNLVNQLE
+378 AQNLVNQLD

-410 LYVRATDSSG
+410 QYVRVSDTNG
-420 IIATQYPIYAVEKLM
+420 IIMTQYPVNKVEKIL

-446 NFDLTGYLFEKTEYD
+446 NIDITPYLFESVEYNSQ
-461 ALLSSY
+461 LSSY
-467 SDVFPRSKAY
+467 KEDYPFSKAY
-477 GLYYIQGQNN
+477 GLFYTQGQKNIG
-487 VYGLNAKVEDAGSTA
+487 GLNFKVDGAVA
-502 LFSRYTI
+502 PAFQDYAI
-509 INILRKVTGNEGLN
+509 VNILKKATGNNNLN
-523 ISSDNFPILAFQITY
+523 INSETGFPILAFQITY

-606 AGQMYDEDYYISAV
+606 AGQLYDDEYYISAV

-744 DLVMEYKFDED
+744 DLYMEYKFDDD
-755 IADLADQRKITVST
+755 IADLADQGKITVTT
-769 EYYYTATEG
+769 EYYYKTSEG

-828 LPVIASVLGNSMVF
+828 LPVIASALGNSMVF

-847 DNYSAGAQINYAKNG
+847 DNYSAGAQVNYAKNG
-862 ELSGYWQDNTPYCD
+862 EVSGYWQDNTPYCD

-893 TPTNIT
+893 TPTSIT

-914 LTSNGYI
+914 LTSNEYI

-996 NVNLAELTP
+996 NVDLAELTS

-1059 GDVLIGANEEVTA
+1059 GDVLIGANEEVAA

>member
-1 MVTNKYDVFIDG
+1 MVTNKYEVIIG
-13 ILYTYYAVMPLK
+13 KINYTHYCVMPLK
-25 GANLLDERLDECYLS
+25 GANLLDERLDEVYLP
-40 LRNVPKEVFQPLTP
+40 LRHIPVEVFQPLTP
-54 VKIVIHNKI
+54 VKIIIHNKV
-63 HFNDNIYRQYEKTLY
+63 HFNENVAYSKDKTLY
-78 FVIANDNN
+78 FVVANDNN
-86 VVERPI
+86 IVESPV
-92 GSGKYSHDLYLVET
+92 GSGKYNHDIYLVET
-106 TKVAECIIVDSLTFT
+106 TKVAECIIVDSLTYT
-121 NDLGRLFNTTS
+121 NDLGRNY
-132 TAVAPVIE
+132 AKNPK
-140 PPGVPITGKELE
+140 PITPTDVTGTH
-152 PKQPAT
+152 QPNVPDT
-158 YVSPLLKDTRFEFV
+158 YVTPMLSGNSFTFV
-172 SVGEVYNGASSL
+172 SVNEIYGTIADENAAMSITFPNGEIIYPPDPYNNSYTVSSL
-184 PATWSSQLT
+184 ETGIYNVGYSFSRDSDERKGSCDFIFT
-193 VTFPDGSTK
+193 VVD
-202 TIQNDVNTSI
+202 N
-212 VVERLEEGV
+212 
-221 YTAEYYQFYLAETSQ
+221 YYPLK
-236 GTATSAGRCTF
+236 R
-247 TFQVLPNYLPY
+247 
-258 KKLTMKDVINRLLML
+258 LTMKDIINRLLML

-278 EGEMPE
+278 EGETPE
-284 IVLDETQAE
+284 IALDETQAE

-318 SIIHGEPRLTPIEGA
+318 SILHGEPRLTPIEGA

-348 TDTSTISVVPYIT
+348 TETSDINVVPYIT
-361 KTVAQMIDNFCT
+361 KTVAQVINGYCT
-373 SIDTN
+373 SIDSN
-378 AQNLVNQLE
+378 AQNLVNQLD

-410 LYVRATDSSG
+410 QYVRVSDTNG
-420 IIATQYPIYAVEKLM
+420 IIMTQYPVNKVEKIL

-446 NFDLTGYLFEKTEYD
+446 NIDITPYLFESVEYNSQ
-461 ALLSSY
+461 LSSY
-467 SDVFPRSKAY
+467 KEDYPFSKAY
-477 GLYYIQGQNN
+477 GLFYTQGQKNIG
-487 VYGLNAKVEDAGSTA
+487 GLNFKVDGAVA
-502 LFSRYTI
+502 PAFQDYAI
-509 INILRKVTGNEGLN
+509 VNILKKATGNNNLN
-523 ISSDNFPILAFQITY
+523 INSETGFPILAFQITY

-591 KTYTFNLAKLSQVPK
+591 KTYTFNLARLSQLPK

-679 TPDGKSLIGANA
+679 TPDGKSLIGAKA

-744 DLVMEYKFDED
+744 DLYMEYKFDDD
-755 IADLADQRKITVST
+755 IADLADQRKITVTT
-769 EYYYTATEG
+769 EYYYTTSEG

-805 VSYNVI
+805 VSYNVL
-811 SASYVD
+811 SASYVA

-828 LPVIASVLGNSMVF
+828 LPVIASALGNSMVF

-847 DNYSAGAQINYAKNG
+847 DNYSAGAQVNYAKNG
-862 ELSGYWQDNTPYCD
+862 EVSGYWQDNTPYCD

-899 EQTDIGTAL
+899 EQTNIGTAL

-1012 PTDGQFTISFVA
+1012 PTDGQFAISFVA
-1024 PVSGK
+1024 LVSGK
-1029 SWAIVTKQTTK
+1029 SWAIVTKQTTE

>member
-1 MVTNKYDVFIDG
+1 MVTNKYEVIIG
-13 ILYTYYAVMPLK
+13 KINYTHYCVMPLK
-25 GANLLDERLDECYLS
+25 GANLLDERLDEVYLP
-40 LRNVPKEVFQPLTP
+40 LRHIPVEVFQPLTP
-54 VKIVIHNKI
+54 VKIIIHNKV
-63 HFNDNIYRQYEKTLY
+63 HFNENVAYSKDKTLY
-78 FVIANDNN
+78 FVVANDNN
-86 VVERPI
+86 IVESPV
-92 GSGKYSHDLYLVET
+92 GSGKYNHDIYLVET
-106 TKVAECIIVDSLTFT
+106 TKVAECIIVDSLTYT
-121 NDLGRLFNTTS
+121 NDLGRNY
-132 TAVAPVIE
+132 AKNPK
-140 PPGVPITGKELE
+140 PITPTDVTGTH
-152 PKQPAT
+152 QPNVPDT
-158 YVSPLLKDTRFEFV
+158 YVTPMLSGNSFTFV
-172 SVGEVYNGASSL
+172 SVNEIYGTIADENAAMSITFPNGEIIYPPDPYNNSYTVSSL
-184 PATWSSQLT
+184 ETGIYNVGYSFSRDSDERKGSCDFIFT
-193 VTFPDGSTK
+193 VVD
-202 TIQNDVNTSI
+202 N
-212 VVERLEEGV
+212 
-221 YTAEYYQFYLAETSQ
+221 YYPLK
-236 GTATSAGRCTF
+236 R
-247 TFQVLPNYLPY
+247 
-258 KKLTMKDVINRLLML
+258 LTMKDIINRLLML

-278 EGEMPE
+278 EGETPE
-284 IVLDETQAE
+284 IALDETQAE

-318 SIIHGEPRLTPIEGA
+318 SILHGEPRLTPIEGA

-348 TDTSTISVVPYIT
+348 TETSDINVVPYIT
-361 KTVAQMIDNFCT
+361 KTVAQVINGYCT
-373 SIDTN
+373 SIDSN
-378 AQNLVNQLE
+378 AQNLVNQLD

-410 LYVRATDSSG
+410 QYVRVSDTNG
-420 IIATQYPIYAVEKLM
+420 IIMTQYPVNKVEKIL

-446 NFDLTGYLFEKTEYD
+446 NIDITPYLFESVEYNSQ
-461 ALLSSY
+461 LSSY
-467 SDVFPRSKAY
+467 KEDYPFSKAY
-477 GLYYIQGQNN
+477 GLFYTQGQKNIG
-487 VYGLNAKVEDAGSTA
+487 GLNFKVDGAVA
-502 LFSRYTI
+502 PAFQDYAI
-509 INILRKVTGNEGLN
+509 VNILKKATGNNNLN
-523 ISSDNFPILAFQITY
+523 INSETGFPILAFQITY

-731 RSKTHVYAYVSGG
+731 RSKTHVYAYASGG
-744 DLVMEYKFDED
+744 DLYMEYKFDED
-755 IADLADQRKITVST
+755 IADLADQRKITVTT
-769 EYYYTATEG
+769 EYYYKTSEG
-778 GNTLR
+778 GDTLR

-811 SASYVD
+811 SASYVS

-828 LPVIASVLGNSMVF
+828 LPVIASALGNSMVF

-847 DNYSAGAQINYAKNG
+847 DNYSAGAQVNYAKNG
-862 ELSGYWQDNTPYCD
+862 EVSGYWQDNTPYCD

-1029 SWAIVTKQTTK
+1029 SWAIVTKQTTE

>member
-1 MVTNKYDVFIDG
+1 MVTNKYEVIIG
-13 ILYTYYAVMPLK
+13 KINYTHYCVMPLK
-25 GANLLDERLDECYLS
+25 GANLLDERLDEVYLP
-40 LRNVPKEVFQPLTP
+40 LRHIPVEVFQPLTP
-54 VKIVIHNKI
+54 VKIIIHNKVY
-63 HFNDNIYRQYEKTLY
+63 FNENVAYSKDKTLY
-78 FVIANDNN
+78 FVVANDNN
-86 VVERPI
+86 IVESPV
-92 GSGKYSHDLYLVET
+92 GSGKYNHDIYLVET

-121 NDLGRLFNTTS
+121 NDLGRNY
-132 TAVAPVIE
+132 AKNPK
-140 PPGVPITGKELE
+140 PITPTDVTGTH
-152 PKQPAT
+152 QPNVPDT
-158 YVSPLLKDTRFEFV
+158 YVTPMLSGDSFTFV
-172 SVGEVYNGASSL
+172 SVNEIYGTIADENAAMSITFPNGEIIYPPDPYNNSYTVSSL
-184 PATWSSQLT
+184 ETGIYDVGYSFSRDSDERKGSCDFIFT
-193 VTFPDGSTK
+193 VVD
-202 TIQNDVNTSI
+202 N
-212 VVERLEEGV
+212 
-221 YTAEYYQFYLAETSQ
+221 YYPLK
-236 GTATSAGRCTF
+236 R
-247 TFQVLPNYLPY
+247 
-258 KKLTMKDVINRLLML
+258 LTMKDVINRLLML

-278 EGEMPE
+278 EGETPE

-348 TDTSTISVVPYIT
+348 TDTSTINVVPYIT
-361 KTVAQMIDNFCT
+361 KTVSQVINGYCT
-373 SIDTN
+373 SVDTN
-378 AQNLVNQLE
+378 AQNLVNQLG

-410 LYVRATDSSG
+410 LYVRVTDSNG

-446 NFDLTGYLFEKTEYD
+446 DIDITPYLFEATEYNSQ
-461 ALLSSY
+461 LSSY
-467 SDVFPRSKAY
+467 KEDYPFSKAY
-477 GLYYIQGQNN
+477 GLFYTQGQKNIG
-487 VYGLNAKVEDAGSTA
+487 GLNFKVDGAVA
-502 LFSRYTI
+502 PAFQDYAI
-509 INILRKVTGNEGLN
+509 VNILKKATGNNNLN
-523 ISSDNFPILAFQITY
+523 INSETGFPILAFQITY

-591 KTYTFNLAKLSQVPK
+591 KTYTFNLAKLSQLPK

-744 DLVMEYKFDED
+744 DLYMEYKFDDD
-755 IADLADQRKITVST
+755 IADLADQRKITVTT

-792 NTEDVLTIRIYEL
+792 NTEDVLTMRIYEL
-805 VSYNVI
+805 VSYNVL

-828 LPVIASVLGNSMVF
+828 LPVIASALGNSMVF

-862 ELSGYWQDNTPYCD
+862 KLSGYWQDNTPYCD

-893 TPTNIT
+893 TPSNIT

-970 DENLQPK
+970 DVNLQPK

-1029 SWAIVTKQTTK
+1029 SWAIVTKQTTE